1 MSSFVSEIAFQGG
14 EIKKFQ
20 VREQVFWDVFCAQ
33 KNRYQQY
40 SNLFFSV
47 YAPSQCFTNTVTSQT
62 LLPVL
67 HRMGFDG
74 LDYLNVLIVQSS
86 LSPDRWSAL
95 IKAPGVSPAVPC
107 LGPALGSARL
117 IPDSPHC
124 SRDCQSHPGTTAQQS
139 HRRCRGELGS
149 GWSTVCLLSSA
160 QNPRAVWVG
169 GTPNP
174 PRAPLPWG
182 HLQPSVLGTARG
194 EQPPCPG
201 HLCQEPLP
209 EGITDKNSC

>member
-149 GWSTVCLLSSA
+149 GRSTVCLLSSA
-160 QNPRAVWVG
+160 QTPERFGWEGPQTPPEPPCHGDTSSPVSLALPG
-169 GTPNP
+169 GNSHP
-174 PRAPLPWG
+174 A
-182 HLQPSVLGTARG
+182 LGTCARNPFPRG
-194 EQPPCPG
+194 
-201 HLCQEPLP
+201 
-209 EGITDKNSC
+209 